1 MGNLILKYDVDKMYT
16 FGFISLLIRLFFS
29 YSDLLQ
35 IPGVVDMLL
44 LLVFVACMLLVLID
58 EKLTGLQFFAV
69 VITGAV
75 CIYSYNK
82 MDNYYLLATYFCM
95 VASKNIN
102 LKYVLG
108 WSYKVRVFMLTFHV
122 AVYIF
127 TLINNP
133 NSLAYVYRDGVL
145 RHSFFLSHANTFSMF
160 LIWTIFE
167 YLYVNYEKLTVRSM
181 ILVAVINASL
191 NYFTLSTTNT
201 IISVVVLLVILL
213 DKLRPKWEMRSVR
226 KFVKYAFA
234 ILSLFFCMITIYYR
248 KFGGSLLLLYNSLND
263 FFTGRLIYGAYMY
276 EKYGATFF
284 GQTLKLRQNDYWN
297 GYWFNGIACENA
309 YIWHLVSFGV
319 IYLLLLA
326 FLFFAVADKVS
337 RQDTIFLG
345 VYILYAVTELYV
357 TNAVLCFSL
366 ILLAQYAFQLDYSD
380 KFQLRIRIRK
390 LKKKAKEDKLES

>member
-133 NSLAYVYRDGVL
+133 NSIKYVYRDGVL
-145 RHSFFLSHANTFSMF
+145 RHQDEVLRRVRRHVPGRKRLRPRQRRSGGSQ
-160 LIWTIFE
+160 
-167 YLYVNYEKLTVRSM
+167 EKLQ
-181 ILVAVINASL
+181 
-191 NYFTLSTTNT
+191 
-201 IISVVVLLVILL
+201 
-213 DKLRPKWEMRSVR
+213 DH
-226 KFVKYAFA
+226 
-234 ILSLFFCMITIYYR
+234 
-248 KFGGSLLLLYNSLND
+248 GS
-263 FFTGRLIYGAYMY
+263 RH
-276 EKYGATFF
+276 
-284 GQTLKLRQNDYWN
+284 R
-297 GYWFNGIACENA
+297 
-309 YIWHLVSFGV
+309 
-319 IYLLLLA
+319 
-326 FLFFAVADKVS
+326 
-337 RQDTIFLG
+337 
-345 VYILYAVTELYV
+345 
-357 TNAVLCFSL
+357 
-366 ILLAQYAFQLDYSD
+366 
-380 KFQLRIRIRK
+380 
-390 LKKKAKEDKLES
+390 